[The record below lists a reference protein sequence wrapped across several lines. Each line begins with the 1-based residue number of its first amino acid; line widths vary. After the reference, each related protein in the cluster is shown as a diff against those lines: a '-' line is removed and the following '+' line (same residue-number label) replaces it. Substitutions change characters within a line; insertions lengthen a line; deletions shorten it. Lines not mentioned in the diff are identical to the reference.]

1 MEGSISGTMKALI
14 VGASKGFGKNLV
26 DVLTAQG
33 WTVATISRG
42 GTFDVDWHD
51 VDQAKLETFLKS
63 LGTVNF
69 VFFYQNFSAL
79 NSTSYSNDL
88 TMPALWKL
96 EKHWAQGHF
105 VSSILPYHII
115 KTVKPKRAGW
125 MLSSTSYQHSPDI
138 IHHGDYVGNK
148 YQNYVTMKNFSRIG
162 QGCYFGLSPKQES
175 DLDIP
180 IGDLLEILLNGDIN
194 GKVLYMDG
202 TPVEQF
208 NIFEDNNGI

>member
-1 MEGSISGTMKALI
+1 MKALI

-26 DVLTAQG
+26 DVLTAKG
-33 WTVATISRG
+33 WSVATISRG
-42 GTFDVDWHD
+42 GTFDVDWHS

-63 LGTVNF
+63 LGTVDF

-79 NSTSYSNDL
+79 DSTSYSDDL
-88 TMPALWKL
+88 SMPTLWKL
-96 EKHWAQGHF
+96 EKHWVQGYF

-115 KTVKPKRAGW
+115 KTVKPARAGW
-125 MLSSTSYQHSPDI
+125 MLSSTSFHHSPEN

-148 YQNYVTMKNFSRIG
+148 YQNYVTMKNFSKTG
-162 QGCYFGLSPKQES
+162 QGCYFGITPKQES
-175 DLDIP
+175 DL
-180 IGDLLEILLNGDIN
+180 EIYVEGLIDTLTNQDIN

-208 NIFEDNNGI
+208 NIFEDDNGI